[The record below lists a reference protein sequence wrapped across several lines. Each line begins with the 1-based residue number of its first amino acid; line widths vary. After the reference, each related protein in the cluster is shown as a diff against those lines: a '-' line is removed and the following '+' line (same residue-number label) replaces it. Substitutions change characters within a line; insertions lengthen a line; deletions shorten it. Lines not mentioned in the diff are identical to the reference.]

1 MIDSIEKAK
10 LWMCDCGRSNDDDVG
25 GGGGV
30 TGDECYLI
38 VVVVIVVF
46 TCAFVFSLLM
56 SSA

>member
-10 LWMCDCGRSNDDDVG
+10 LWMCDCGRSNDDDV